1 MYGYGMYGHNDC
13 RVDVIDGDEA
23 FRSAVTTQLTE
34 YGMQAVGYADAT
46 EYEARWTDT
55 PSCVLLDAHGPG
67 PCGADLLDTIAVCE
81 LRPPVIALTQWEDI
95 VTVVR
100 AFRSGAVDCLVKPV
114 SIEKI
119 IQSIRHAVARDP
131 NGRAIRRARREMLTR
146 YATLSE
152 LERDLFAGL
161 FRGTPNK
168 QILFELNAPE
178 RTFKR
183 SRARLMK
190 KMRTDSVTQL
200 IESAFLI
207 GMTPSVRAADASRNS
222 RENVRTSIGTTTEDA
237 RYS

>member
-1 MYGYGMYGHNDC
+1 MYAQRYGYNDC
-13 RVDVIDGDEA
+13 RVDIIDGDEA
-23 FRSAVTTQLTE
+23 FRSAITLQLTE
-34 YGMQAVGYADAT
+34 NGMQAIGYADAT
-46 EYEARWTDT
+46 EYEARWTET
-55 PSCVLLDAHGPG
+55 PSCVLLDAHGSG
-67 PCGADLLDTIAVCE
+67 PHGADLLDTIAVCE
-81 LRPPVIALTQWEDI
+81 LRPPVIALMRWEDI
-95 VTVVR
+95 GTVVR

-119 IQSIRHAVARDP
+119 LQSIRNAVARDP

-152 LERDLFAGL
+152 LERDLLAGL
-161 FRGTPNK
+161 FRGKPNK

-207 GMTPSVRAADASRNS
+207 GMTPSVRVTDTSQDSRP
-222 RENVRTSIGTTTEDA
+222 NVRTSIGASTEDG
-237 RYS
+237 